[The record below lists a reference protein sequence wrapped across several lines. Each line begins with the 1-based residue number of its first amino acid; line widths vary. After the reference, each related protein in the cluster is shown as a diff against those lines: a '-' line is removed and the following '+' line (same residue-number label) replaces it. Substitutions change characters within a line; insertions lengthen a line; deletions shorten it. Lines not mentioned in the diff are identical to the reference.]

1 MTVRDELHEV
11 VDELD
16 EAAAREALA
25 CLQPLRLPAF
35 LRDALLDDEPN
46 PEVERAAVAGIHDEE

>member
-1 MTVRDELHEV
+1 MTVRDELHEL
-11 VDELD
+11 VDQLD
-16 EAAAREALA
+16 EEAREALA

-46 PEVERAAVAGIHDEE
+46 PEVERAAVAGIHYEE